1 MFKINLIPKPLFIF
15 LFLLCMLQARAHH
28 FLPITYHPTTEISVQ
43 ELENILKEEFRET
56 TELRPNPILTLFK
69 KKRAQHKKSIAAV
82 LAFPFPFGLVGLHR
96 IYLGCAPYIPVVYIA
111 SLGGVFGILPL
122 VDFFVILAEKDLEKF
137 TNSTEVFMWV
147 Q

>member
-1 MFKINLIPKPLFIF
+1 
-15 LFLLCMLQARAHH
+15 MLQGRAHQ
-28 FLPITYHPTTEISVQ
+28 FLPLEYNPIGETTVA
-43 ELENILKEEFRET
+43 ELENVLIKELRET
-56 TELRPNPILTLFK
+56 TESRPNPILALFK